1 VSWNVGDDP
10 ASPFR
15 GRAEFFFAV
24 RGWAL
29 PGHQTEAFLAPGD
42 AAPAPGTAIVLHL
55 DGEIVGHGHV
65 VGRRLPE
72 AE

>member
-1 VSWNVGDDP
+1 MTVHDES
-10 ASPFR
+10 FR
-15 GRAEFFFAV
+15 LSEFLV
-24 RGWAL
+24 
-29 PGHQTEAFLAPGD
+29 PGD
-42 AAPAPGTAIVLHL
+42 ASPVPGTAIVLHL